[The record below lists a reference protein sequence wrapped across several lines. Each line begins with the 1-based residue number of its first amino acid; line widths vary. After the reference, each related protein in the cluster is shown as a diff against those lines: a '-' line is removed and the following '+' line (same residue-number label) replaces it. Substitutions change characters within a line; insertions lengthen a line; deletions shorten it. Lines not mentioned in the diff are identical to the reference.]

1 MDHLQSSLSGVNTSS
16 ASFSLTRQNIYKFNS
31 EKGGSWDKS
40 WTEPRLNEAG
50 TSLHHGGRHIIGI
63 NGANEFGETMSSV
76 FYFDNGAKDQENYQ
90 IKYEWVKGLPTICG
104 TYRKDSFGRYT

>member
-1 MDHLQSSLSGVNTSS
+1 MKRVDLGISHGLNQD
-16 ASFSLTRQNIYKFNS
+16 LTRL
-31 EKGGSWDKS
+31 G
-40 WTEPRLNEAG
+40 
-50 TSLHHGGRHIIGI
+50 HHRIMGGRHIIGI

-76 FYFDNGAKDQENYQ
+76 FYFDTGAKDRENYQ